1 MMKANKYKDIPYD
14 LVKKLIYAYEQK
26 EILMEDSKGY
36 IQCEKEIEKLKGII
50 EYIAED
56 GII

>member
-1 MMKANKYKDIPYD
+1 MKANEYKNIPYD

-26 EILMEDSKGY
+26 EVLMEGSKGY
-36 IQCEKEIEKLKGII
+36 MQYEKEIEKLKGII